1 MLPVT
6 SYINPTKIQVCSKC
20 PSPAPRSCVVPTC
33 LVQIRLQPV
42 QGTPWMFNTPFP
54 TVSLLLTCSQVRV
67 PVPALHTCH
76 LTPNPRP
83 VLRSPLSRPLPH
95 VPPSLRTPPCGAIPR
110 TFWISSLRLSP
121 GTSQRYIVSLTGS
134 SKGQRGR
141 EGAVLVTPGTAHS
154 KRLRDKMTTGVLSAS
169 EEPEL

>member
-6 SYINPTKIQVCSKC
+6 SYVNPTKIQVYSKC
-20 PSPAPRSCVVPTC
+20 PSPAPHSCVVPTSHSPDPSAARPGVRMA
-33 LVQIRLQPV
+33 VQHSLSNR
-42 QGTPWMFNTPFP
+42 
-54 TVSLLLTCSQVRV
+54 VSPPNLLSSEG

-83 VLRSPLSRPLPH
+83 VLRSPLSGPLPH

-121 GTSQRYIVSLTGS
+121 GTSQRYIVFPHGELKRTMRERRGS
-134 SKGQRGR
+134 PGHSRSGPQQETQGQNDHR
-141 EGAVLVTPGTAHS
+141 
-154 KRLRDKMTTGVLSAS
+154 SAFCF
-169 EEPEL
+169 